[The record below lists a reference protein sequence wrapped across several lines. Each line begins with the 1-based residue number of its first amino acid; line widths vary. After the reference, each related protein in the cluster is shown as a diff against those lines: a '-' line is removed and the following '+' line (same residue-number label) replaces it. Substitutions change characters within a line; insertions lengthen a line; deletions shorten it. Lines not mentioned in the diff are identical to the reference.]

1 MVESL
6 NFAGEMKT
14 KRSLLVVNPI
24 SGTTNKRG
32 LDKLVRERLHGSGM
46 DMEVAW
52 TTARGDATR
61 FAREAVDKG
70 FHTVMV
76 AGGDGTVNETAK
88 ALCGSRTALGILPCG
103 SGNGLARHLDIP
115 VDIDAALEIIAED
128 HIVACDYG
136 TANDMP
142 FFCTFGMGFDAA
154 VSKKFAAQKQRGFIT
169 YIKSA
174 FEEFRNFNAD
184 EYIISANGKVLTEKA
199 FVVAVC
205 NASQYGNNAYIAPR
219 ASMTDGLLDVTII
232 HSGNPLTTALVGVD
246 LLTGYIDRNT
256 LIHTFRT
263 TEATITRKAPGP
275 AHIDGEPMEFGVTTR
290 IACHPSQLYIYTPS
304 AERPFRPIIT
314 PMVSRV
320 KEMGYNISKLF
331 AKK

>member
-1 MVESL
+1 MII
-6 NFAGEMKT
+6 
-14 KRSLLVVNPI
+14 NPI

-32 LDKLVRERLHGSGM
+32 LDKLVRERLQGSGM
-46 DMEVAW
+46 EIDAAW

-61 FAREAVDKG
+61 FARESVEKG
-70 FHTVMV
+70 YHTVMV
-76 AGGDGTVNETAK
+76 AGGDGSVNETAK
-88 ALCGSRTALGILPCG
+88 ALCGSQTALAILPCG

-115 VDIDAALEIIAED
+115 VDIEAALDIVAEN

-154 VSKKFAAQKQRGFIT
+154 VSQKFAAQKQRGFIT

-174 FEEFRNFNAD
+174 FEEFLKFSAE

-263 TEATITRKAPGP
+263 TEATITRKSPGP
-275 AHIDGEPMEFGVTTR
+275 AHIDGEPMTMGVTTR
-290 IACHPSQLYIYTPS
+290 IESHPGALRIYTPS
-304 AERPFRPIIT
+304 VERPFRPIIT
-314 PMVSRV
+314 PMMSRV
-320 KEMGYNISKLF
+320 KEVGYNLSKLF
-331 AKK
+331 AKR